1 MIPYTQE
8 QSSLLPPCHDLAP
21 RLNSDPNTIPPISI
35 LQDMPNSE
43 DSLDEAD
50 IQAIYPPYPLVHRAP
65 IKPAILPIEL
75 AILIPLPLLL
85 LQPLSVAQA
94 TQIEGE
100 DGYNWEVE
108 GGLTTEKRK
117 LDN

>member
-21 RLNSDPNTIPPISI
+21 RFNSDPNTIPPISI

-43 DSLDEAD
+43 DNLDEAN
-50 IQAIYPPYPLVHRAP
+50 IQAIYHHIRRWCIGHQSNPLFCQSNWP
-65 IKPAILPIEL
+65 FSSLY
-75 AILIPLPLLL
+75 PLLL

-94 TQIEGE
+94 TQIEGKDE
-100 DGYNWEVE
+100 YD
-108 GGLTTEKRK
+108 
-117 LDN
+117 